1 MKGLV
6 WISGLALAVV
16 MCTVFALTRP
26 AKAQIVRCF
35 NSCTSA
41 RAFADNTCASY
52 NGVSCHITAWGCG
65 VNGSGQGSYS
75 WGCTC
80 INGGT
85 GGNGSIDPSCGG
97 F

>member
-16 MCTVFALTRP
+16 MCVVFVLTRP
-26 AKAQIVRCF
+26 VKAQVVRCF

-41 RAFADNTCASY
+41 RAFADNYCAGY
-52 NGVSCHITAWGCG
+52 ATDCHISSWGCG
-65 VNGSGQGSYS
+65 TDANGYGSYS

-80 INGGT
+80 YHAGT
-85 GGNGSIDPSCGG
+85 GGNGSVDPGCGG